1 MISLSK
7 HVIKIPEAR
16 YAYGITPPEQFLFLK
31 EAGDYIPWCLYK
43 LQALDWNTKY
53 ATIITSASTSYRYNV
68 EMSPKKQSFID
79 KFEYY
84 FFDYDLSA
92 TRGGKQII
100 GKGIFLNKSKIIDCL
115 AIVKKGTKIG
125 VPTILV
131 SKESDYCKPLSRA
144 VQFGTLSNIQVCNPE
159 EITKFI
165 YRVPSMAP
173 IKVCKILNDYLN

>member
-1 MISLSK
+1 MISLNKS
-7 HVIKIPEAR
+7 VTRVSEAR

-43 LQALDWNTKY
+43 LQALDWNIKY
-53 ATIITSASTSYRYNV
+53 ATIITSVSTSLRYNID
-68 EMSPKKQSFID
+68 MSPKRGSFID

-84 FFDYDLSA
+84 FFDYDLSV

-100 GKGIFLNKSKIIDCL
+100 GKGFFLNKSKIIDCL

-131 SKESDYCKPLSRA
+131 SEESDYCKPLSKA
-144 VQFGTLSNIQVCNPE
+144 VQRGCLSDIQVCKPE
-159 EITKFI
+159 ELNKFI

-173 IKVCKILNDYLN
+173 IKVCKILNDLN